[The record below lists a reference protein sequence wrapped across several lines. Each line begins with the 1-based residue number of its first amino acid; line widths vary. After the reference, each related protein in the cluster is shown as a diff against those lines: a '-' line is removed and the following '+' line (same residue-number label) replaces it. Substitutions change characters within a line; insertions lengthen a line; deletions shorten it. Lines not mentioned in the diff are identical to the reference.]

1 MDRNNIIILTD
12 KEYYEAW
19 GSLSELCEKHGF
31 SYNYLKRLKFPFTY
45 RGLEFIKVPFR
56 QLNGVASLNP

>member
-12 KEYYEAW
+12 KESYECW
-19 GSLSELCEKHGF
+19 GSLSELCEKHNF

-45 RGLEFIKVPFR
+45 RKLEFIKVPFR
-56 QLNGVASLNP
+56 QLNGVACS